1 MSNVGATQLASLIR
15 SLSRNPWL
23 SRNVTKTLDELESL
37 AGRTLDIGH
46 WTFLRTLDMGLFLGF
61 STFYSFTGLSESV
74 AAPPAWSPPRS
85 NPLSSM

>member
-46 WTFLRTLDMGLFLGF
+46 WTLDCFGGHWTLDFLFIHRLVRKRRGA
-61 STFYSFTGLSESV
+61 TGVV
-74 AAPPAWSPPRS
+74 ASA
-85 NPLSSM
+85 